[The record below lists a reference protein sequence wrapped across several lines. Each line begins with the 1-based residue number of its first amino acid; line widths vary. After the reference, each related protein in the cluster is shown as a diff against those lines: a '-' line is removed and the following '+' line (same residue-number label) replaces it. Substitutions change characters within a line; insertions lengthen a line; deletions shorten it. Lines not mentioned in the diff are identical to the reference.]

1 MLTVAHLGMGVDW
14 RLPEAILSRIA
25 PQISNRYLIGFSLGQ
40 VPPIWIL
47 ALDIAQVGPFV

>member
-25 PQISNRYLIGFSLGQ
+25 PLLKFLTGT
-40 VPPIWIL
+40 
-47 ALDIAQVGPFV
+47 